1 MSSINEY
8 WQSKDGMVS
17 NTDALAGT
25 WCGKPFAEDGEL
37 DNDWIIVDGENKAYN
52 ANLFVLNAKF
62 KRDLIGT
69 SNKDFTYKIGKE
81 YDYIITYGVWKDSQ
95 ESGAPTVP
103 PGQTPETSTLEVTA
117 GRQYAP
123 LKVVT
128 AAYDDTFAHYLPGV
142 TAVTSALIV
151 ATSLY

>member
-1 MSSINEY
+1 M
-8 WQSKDGMVS
+8 
-17 NTDALAGT
+17 
-25 WCGKPFAEDGEL
+25 
-37 DNDWIIVDGENKAYN
+37 
-52 ANLFVLNAKF
+52 
-62 KRDLIGT
+62 
-69 SNKDFTYKIGKE
+69 
-81 YDYIITYGVWKDSQ
+81 
-95 ESGAPTVP
+95 P

-128 AAYDDTFAHYLPGV
+128 AAYDDAFAHYLPGV